1 MVGREEVDQAEVD
14 QEVGEQEK
22 GQEEGRG
29 GRLARSQKNM

>member
-14 QEVGEQEK
+14 QEVGEQAK

-29 GRLARSQKNM
+29 GRLARSQKNV

>member
-14 QEVGEQEK
+14 QEVGEQEE

-29 GRLARSQKNM
+29 GRLARSQKNV

>member
-29 GRLARSQKNM
+29 GRLARSQKNV